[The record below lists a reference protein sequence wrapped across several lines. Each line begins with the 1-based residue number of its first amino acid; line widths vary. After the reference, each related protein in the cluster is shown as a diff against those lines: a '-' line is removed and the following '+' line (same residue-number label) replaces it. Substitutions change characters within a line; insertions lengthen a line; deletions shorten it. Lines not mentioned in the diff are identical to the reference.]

1 MSDHEINQFLEQ
13 LLKGY
18 KKGEY
23 ANSYA
28 PTPKWIRIGL
38 VTSLVIIFA
47 CIWPC
52 GYNDKSVMFY
62 IPCVIGAVFGLL
74 ATFLFIYLVDSHY
87 RLSGDQLVEANWR
100 IHLFETMRHIDFD
113 IDEKLTNKLL
123 FDVMTN
129 QNHVYKSQV
138 AKLLQNSKKL
148 FTLRDT
154 LNKIDSIGFV
164 PSNKVDYVK
173 LQIAYK
179 KEYKRV
185 NDEIDKIILP
195 RVLKQIQS
203 IADSGDHLNYLPN
216 KYKQKFVDS
225 FVANSQVLFTK

>member
-1 MSDHEINQFLEQ
+1 MSNREINQFLEQ
-13 LLKGY
+13 LLKGCE
-18 KKGEY
+18 KGEC
-23 ANSYA
+23 ANGYA
-28 PTPKWIRIGL
+28 PTPKWIKIGL
-38 VTSLVIIFA
+38 VTSLVIMFA

-52 GYNDKSVMFY
+52 GYNGKSVTFY

-74 ATFLFIYLVDSHY
+74 ATFLSIYLGSHY
-87 RLSGDQLVEANWR
+87 RLSRDQLIEANWR
-100 IHLFETMRHIDFD
+100 IHLYETMRHIDFD

-129 QNHVYKSQV
+129 QNHVHKSQV

-154 LNKIDSIGFV
+154 LNKIDNIGFV

-173 LQIAYK
+173 LQIAYR

-185 NDEIDKIILP
+185 NNEIDKIILP
-195 RVLKQIQS
+195 RVLRQMQS

-216 KYKQKFVDS
+216 NYKQKFVDS
-225 FVANSQVLFTK
+225 FVANSQDLLAK